1 MEYHETRMLSLKRH
15 AIAMRSDILDM
26 VSTKVGHF
34 GGSMSIADILAVL
47 YFDRMRHLD
56 PKNPKDPKRDRLI
69 LSKGHC
75 VLAQYAAL
83 CELGYFPREELSKL
97 KTLDGML
104 QGHPDIDRT
113 PGLEAVTGSLG
124 QGLSISEGIA
134 MALKLDDNPAK
145 VFCVVGDGELAEGQ
159 IWEAAMSAVNY
170 RLDNLCL
177 FVDLNGVQAS
187 GTTDEVFP
195 IAHVP
200 ERFRAFG
207 WHVVEIDGHSIGQ
220 ILDALAESDQTKDIP
235 TCIVAHTVKGK
246 GFPFAEGKCQFH
258 NSMLSAEQYEEAK
271 RIIARMRKEV
281 DNG

>member
-1 MEYHETRMLSLKRH
+1 MEYNESRILSLKRH
-15 AIAMRSDILDM
+15 AIDMRSDILDM

-56 PKNPKDPKRDRLI
+56 PKNPKDPERDRLI

-83 CELGYFPREELSKL
+83 CELGYFSREELSKL

-134 MALKLDDNPAK
+134 MALKLDQNPAK

-177 FVDLNGVQAS
+177 FIDLNGVQAS

-195 IAHVP
+195 IPHVP

-220 ILDALAESDQTKDIP
+220 ILDAIEESDQSRDLP

-258 NSMLSAEQYEEAK
+258 NSMLSDEQYEEAK
-271 RIIARMRKEV
+271 RIIGKMRKEV